1 LFVVVPWQGARDRAG
16 DAAAVPPVPAGPG
29 YTREAVTIL
38 DSGAWWRVEPDY
50 SLFLVR
56 NVQFATHN
64 ASHWRI
70 ASAYGPW
77 GFLFRGYHPAN
88 YWISV
93 VIWSLLAGLASY
105 LAYRIG
111 GWPAAIA
118 LAVILA
124 ANPRPLLL
132 MVLPLLVAHAAPLKR
147 SLAVPSIAAL
157 ALISLVKSS
166 SLALSVIVTAA
177 TSVAFPL
184 AAVVYVVAFL
194 LLFLIAGQDIGWLIP
209 FLRATWHV
217 SSTYGEA
224 EVSSGVSTGLVLPIV
239 GAALVLLEIRR
250 RRWPRALVLAAVVL
264 AFMKTA
270 LVRSDMFHAELA
282 PCAAAALLIIYAA
295 EMGRFRYAALAAAF
309 VLAVAYLP
317 PPAELGRQAIAMANP
332 IGAKRDSDRIY
343 ANDLAW
349 LRARTPLPPV
359 RGSVDVYGER
369 QSLAIAHALA
379 YRPRPI
385 YQSYIAYDAYLA
397 RINAER
403 LRAVDAPDVIL
414 FSMARSDERF
424 PSLDDGLS
432 WPDLMTRYRVAATS
446 PEFAL
451 MQKATPS
458 AYTLKPCGTIEA
470 VVGQTVPMPANCR
483 GLVWSQIVATPT
495 FAGRLL
501 ATLYKIPTL
510 TLTTHTQNGETIGGR
525 LIRRTA
531 AAGFLLSPVIVGPV
545 DFAAAAS
552 GRADTLAPREVQSLV
567 ADTSARGLYQR
578 AVSIRLYE
586 LRF

>member
-1 LFVVVPWQGARDRAG
+1 MVPWQGARDRAG
-16 DAAAVPPVPAGPG
+16 DAVVAPPVPAGPG
-29 YTREAVTIL
+29 YTYEAVTIL
-38 DSGAWWRVEPDY
+38 QAGAWWRVEPDY
-50 SLFLVR
+50 SLFLIR
-56 NVQFATHN
+56 NVQFATNN

-88 YWISV
+88 YWVSIA
-93 VIWSLLAGLASY
+93 IWGLLAGLAAY
-105 LAYRIG
+105 LAQRIG

-132 MVLPLLVAHAAPLKR
+132 MIVPLLVFRAAPMKPL
-147 SLAVPSIAAL
+147 LAVPSIAAL

-166 SLALSVIVTAA
+166 SLALAVIVTVAS
-177 TSVAFPL
+177 TVAFPL
-184 AAVVYVVAFL
+184 APVVYIVAFVV
-194 LLFLIAGQDIGWLIP
+194 LFLTAGQDISWLLP

-224 EVSSGVSTGLVLPIV
+224 EVSPGEWTGIVLPIV
-239 GAALVLLEIRR
+239 GAALVILELRR
-250 RRWPRALVLAAVVL
+250 RRWPRAVVLAAIVL

-282 PCAAAALLIIYAA
+282 PCAAAALLIVYAA
-295 EMGRFRYAALAAAF
+295 EMGRFRYAALAAALLL
-309 VLAVAYLP
+309 VVAYLP
-317 PPAELGRQAIAMANP
+317 PLAEMGRQAIAMANP
-332 IGAKRDSDRIY
+332 IAAKRDSDRIY
-343 ANDLAW
+343 ANDLKW
-349 LRARTPLPPV
+349 LRTRPALPPIQ
-359 RGSVDVYGER
+359 GSVDVYGER
-369 QSLAIAHALA
+369 QSLAIAHGLA

-403 LRAVDAPDVIL
+403 LRAPDAPDAIL
-414 FSMARSDERF
+414 FTMTRSDDRF

-432 WPDLMTRYRVAATS
+432 WPDLMARYRVAATA

-451 MQKATPS
+451 MRKATPS
-458 AYTLKPCGTIEA
+458 PYRIEPCGTIEA

-483 GLVWSQIVATPT
+483 GLVWSEIAATPT

-510 TLTTHTQNGETIGGR
+510 TLTTHTRNGETIGGR

-567 ADTSARGLYQR
+567 VDTASRRLYQR

-586 LRF
+586 LRLQD